1 MSDGGWLLARL
12 CQPRLILR
20 SPDADD
26 DNYFARNC
34 VGSELQ
40 TVGGESIKMSL
51 KKSSNST
58 FIFKAL

>member
-1 MSDGGWLLARL
+1 MGDGGWRM
-12 CQPRLILR
+12 ILG
-20 SPDADD
+20 SPDAD
-26 DNYFARNC
+26 NFFARNC

>member
-12 CQPRLILR
+12 SQPRLILG
-20 SPDADD
+20 SPDAD
-26 DNYFARNC
+26 NFFARNC